1 MSFINQDCAEIDDG
15 FVVYRE
21 FVLITK
27 TGLPVRSPKNYKGL
41 KVLFRKNKG
50 NIKVQR
56 GQIYH
61 AKPWISSIYS
71 ALEW

>member
-27 TGLPVRSPKNYKGL
+27 TGLPVRSPKNYKGS

-50 NIKVQR
+50 KIKVQR
-56 GQIYH
+56 GQIYY
-61 AKPWISSIYS
+61 AKPQMSGIYS